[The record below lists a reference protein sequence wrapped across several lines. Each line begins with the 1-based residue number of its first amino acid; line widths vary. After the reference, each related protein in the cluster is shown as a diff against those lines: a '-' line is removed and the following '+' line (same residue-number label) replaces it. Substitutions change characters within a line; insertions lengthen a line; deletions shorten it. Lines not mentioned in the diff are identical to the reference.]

1 MATAEGAWETEMEC
15 TCHIRLGPQPY
26 PLSPEEVAENA
37 KLVADLLIAAAK
49 AIREAEAPA
58 ETPYQVY

>member
-1 MATAEGAWETEMEC
+1 MEC

-58 ETPYQVY
+58 ETLYQVY